1 MILVPN
7 HRQLSSGNKRY
18 VYCERSRK
26 FETMKLILLFV
37 ALLFSSV
44 MFAQEVKDD
53 VLYEFR
59 GGKKYIVHYA
69 QAGNTLWGLHT
80 TYNVAVNDIVSAN
93 PGIDKGVQEGYKYL
107 IPVGLDGAKNPD
119 GTQQIVHTVAKGET
133 LFGLSKKYNVSSE
146 ELTKLNPSIASGLK
160 PGQELTIPVKAN
172 TPITINNPTTNT
184 NNTVTTTVTFSDSL
198 VTHVVKPSE
207 TLYTISKRFMVPV
220 AELQKLNNLKSTKI
234 NEGDV
239 LKIPLRKE
247 NVKQVE
253 VRQVQEIEPPRVD
266 EELLFK
272 KKANYK
278 IAVLLPFDL
287 NSKGQTQLNTL
298 ATEVY
303 MGMQLA
309 IDSLNKEGVTAEVR
323 FIDFPLDSLAIAA
336 YLKKP
341 EMQKLDLVIGPLLPQ
356 SVDQVAKW
364 CKLQQVRMI
373 CPAAIN
379 SAILK
384 GNPFVYAAVSSEI
397 TQMKALAVYTLDQFA
412 KDQIVLVNTG
422 VAKDKDL
429 YDAYRN
435 RFMELSPQKGNVK
448 LIEIKV
454 ADLAGYIRKNGN
466 TVFVVPTRDKGAA
479 IKFVQAVHKNN
490 AKAGDGTI
498 TILGTKD
505 WAGFDDISGYYKT
518 KYAISWSTASDLNY
532 TLPATKQLLYLY
544 RTAYKADMNKFGAQG
559 FDVMYYFL
567 KTLLMEEKVKE
578 QVINAF
584 NLEKVATGSGYEN
597 KQCFIVKHVDYEL
610 VRAGIYH
617 E

>member
-1 MILVPN
+1 
-7 HRQLSSGNKRY
+7 
-18 VYCERSRK
+18 
-26 FETMKLILLFV
+26 MKLILLFV
-37 ALLFSSV
+37 TLLFSSV
-44 MFAQEVKDD
+44 MFAQEVKED

-59 GGKKYIVHYA
+59 GGKRFIVHYA

-93 PGIDKGVQEGYKYL
+93 HGIDKGVQEGYKYL
-107 IPVGLDGAKNPD
+107 IPVGLDAAKNPD

-160 PGQELTIPVKAN
+160 PEQELIIPVKAN
-172 TPITINNPTTNT
+172 TPITINSPTTNT

-198 VTHVVKPSE
+198 VTHVVKPGE

-220 AELQKLNNLKSTKI
+220 ADLQKLNNLKSNKI
-234 NEGDV
+234 SEGIA

-253 VRQVQEIEPPRVD
+253 VRQVQEIEPPKVD
-266 EELLFK
+266 EALLFK
-272 KKANYK
+272 KKSNYK

-287 NSKGQTQLNTL
+287 NSKGQTQLKTL

-323 FIDFPLDSLAIAA
+323 FVDFPTDSAAIAT

-356 SVDQVAKW
+356 TADQVALW
-364 CKLQQVRMI
+364 CKQQQVRII
-373 CPAAIN
+373 CPAAVN
-379 SAILK
+379 SAVLK
-384 GNPFVYAAVSSEI
+384 NNPYVYAAVASEI
-397 TQMKALAVYTLDQFA
+397 TQMKSLAVYTLEQFA

-422 VAKDKDL
+422 VTKDKDL

-435 RFMELSPQKGNVK
+435 RFMELSQRKGNVK
-448 LIEIKV
+448 LIEIK
-454 ADLAGYIRKNGN
+454 ATDLAGYIRKNGN

-479 IKFVQAVHKNN
+479 IKFVQAVHKSKT
-490 AKAGDGTI
+490 KAADGTI

-518 KYAISWSTASDLNY
+518 TYNITWATASDLNY

-544 RTAYKADMNKFGAQG
+544 RAAYKADMNKFGAQG
-559 FDVMYYFL
+559 FDVMYYFM
-567 KTLLMEEKVKE
+567 KTLLLEEAVNE

-584 NLEKVATGSGYEN
+584 NLEKVAPGSGFEN
-597 KQCFIVKHVDYEL
+597 KQCFILKHVEYEL
-610 VRAGIYH
+610 VRAGVYH

>member
-1 MILVPN
+1 MKN
-7 HRQLSSGNKRY
+7 HLFYLFIFIGTTLFAQPDAAQKEVLNGKRY
-18 VYCERSRK
+18 YVH
-26 FETMKLILLFV
+26 FV
-37 ALLFSSV
+37 QS
-44 MFAQEVKDD
+44 
-53 VLYEFR
+53 
-59 GGKKYIVHYA
+59 
-69 QAGNTLWGLHT
+69 GNTLWGIHKL
-80 TYNVAVNDIVSAN
+80 YNVPVEEIVQAN
-93 PGIDKGVQEGYKYL
+93 PGSEKGVNEGQKLL
-107 IPVGLDGAKNPD
+107 IPVPLVD
-119 GTQQIVHTVAKGET
+119 VSHTAQSKET
-133 LFGLSKKYNVSSE
+133 LFSISKKYEVTVESIIAANPGSDRGLNAGQVIQVQGVDREVASVNAKPDQVKDQQIAEKADSVPAKETIKVS
-146 ELTKLNPSIASGLK
+146 
-160 PGQELTIPVKAN
+160 
-172 TPITINNPTTNT
+172 
-184 NNTVTTTVTFSDSL
+184 FSDSVINHIVL
-198 VTHVVKPSE
+198 DHE
-207 TLYTISKRFMVPV
+207 TLYSISKRFMVPV
-220 AELQKLNNLKSTKI
+220 EDLQKLNNLKSTKI

-253 VRQVQEIEPPRVD
+253 VRQVQEIEPPKVD
-266 EELLFK
+266 EALLFK
-272 KKANYK
+272 KKSNYK

-287 NSKGQTQLNTL
+287 NSKGQTQLKTL

-309 IDSLNKEGVTAEVR
+309 IDSLNMEGVTAEVR
-323 FIDFPLDSLAIAA
+323 FVDFPTDSAAIAI

-356 SVDQVAKW
+356 TADQVALW
-364 CKLQQVRMI
+364 CKQQQVRMI
-373 CPAAIN
+373 CPAAVN
-379 SAILK
+379 SSVLK
-384 GNPFVYAAVSSEI
+384 NNPYVYAAVASEI
-397 TQMKALAVYTLDQFA
+397 TQMKSLAVYTLEQFA

-435 RFMELSPQKGNVK
+435 RFMELSQAKGNVK
-448 LIEIKV
+448 LIEIKA

-479 IKFVQAVHKNN
+479 IKFVQAVHKSKS
-490 AKAGDGTI
+490 KAADGTI

-518 KYAISWSTASDLNY
+518 TYNITWATASDLNY

-544 RTAYKADMNKFGAQG
+544 RSAYKADMNKFGAQG
-559 FDVMYYFL
+559 FDVMYYFM
-567 KTLLMEEKVKE
+567 KTLLLEETVKE

-584 NLEKVATGSGYEN
+584 NLEKVAQGSGFEN

-610 VRAGIYH
+610 VRAGVYH